1 MILTILSNLH
11 GRNDPD
17 AYRRLFG
24 LNLAVMGVVA
34 LPSIAVMWWAA
45 PAMGLFGTSY
55 AGGRTTLLILSA
67 SSVAVVLNNLFGQ
80 VLVSRGAVR
89 GRFLLDALLAA
100 TLALASWQL
109 IPAYREEGMALG
121 SAIAFALTA
130 VAVVATTVH
139 LTCVHLTGAA
149 RHPRMIST
157 APGGP
162 LRHPR
167 SGCSPSTWRP

>member
-1 MILTILSNLH
+1 
-11 GRNDPD
+11 
-17 AYRRLFG
+17 
-24 LNLAVMGVVA
+24 
-34 LPSIAVMWWAA
+34 
-45 PAMGLFGTSY
+45 MGLFGDAY

-139 LTCVHLTGAA
+139 LAGAA
-149 RHPRMIST
+149 RHPR
-157 APGGP
+157 
-162 LRHPR
+162 
-167 SGCSPSTWRP
+167 